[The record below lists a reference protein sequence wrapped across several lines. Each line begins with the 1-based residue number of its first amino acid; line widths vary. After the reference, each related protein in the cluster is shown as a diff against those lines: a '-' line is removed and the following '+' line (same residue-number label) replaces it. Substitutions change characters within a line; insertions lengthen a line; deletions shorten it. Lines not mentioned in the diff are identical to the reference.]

1 MKTVSDDLFRL
12 IKSLNKSEKGLFKK
26 FASKNSS
33 GSKQNYL
40 LLFDA
45 IDSMNEYDENLLK
58 KKIKDPSLLKQ
69 LPVYKVYLF
78 NLVLRSLNQHT
89 SYENSETQ
97 LNELLANIR
106 TLTSK
111 HLYREAKKVIKK
123 AKEIAYK
130 CDKHKF
136 IMELLAAE
144 RHILILAPAKDIT
157 DKRIAL
163 FKEQQELVNR
173 INEFYNL
180 SLLCDRLTI
189 MVDNDADFRSTEK
202 TQQMED
208 IISNPLLVSPESIKG
223 YYAMNN
229 FYHTHLV
236 YNGAK
241 GNTAEIFKY
250 LKLQIKLDESNKH
263 FIDENPQNYVYALIN
278 LLLHSHFVKNQPEID
293 NTLFKLESVKKRLKG
308 KLPRETEIQILFHAS
323 NVEMIIHEKNC
334 DMQAGR
340 NKIKQIEAD
349 LKTYG
354 AEVPANTKSLMLLN
368 LVCFNII
375 DENYNASAKYLNT
388 LFNSPELNIRSDVNR
403 VARILQLVL
412 HYEMGNFDLIDYLLV
427 SARKFLGTRQTKL
440 EQLILKFF
448 GNIIKFPKEKHAAL
462 FDELVY
468 AIKRTPDA
476 NGMLTYFDLLS
487 WAQSGASGKKMLE
500 VLKNKTSIN
509 S

>member
-33 GSKQNYL
+33 GSRQNYL

-45 IDSMNEYDENLLK
+45 IDSLNEYDETLLR

-69 LPVYKVYLF
+69 LSVYKVYLF
-78 NLVLRSLNQHT
+78 NLILKSLNQHA

-97 LNELLANIR
+97 LNELMANIR

-123 AKEIAYK
+123 AKELAYK
-130 CDKHKF
+130 FDKHKF

-144 RHILILAPAKDIT
+144 RHILILSPAKDIT
-157 DKRIAL
+157 EKRISL
-163 FKEQQELVNR
+163 FKEQQELVER
-173 INEFYNL
+173 INEFYSL
-180 SLLCDRLTI
+180 SLLCDRMTI
-189 MVDNDADFRSTEK
+189 LVDNEADFRSNENSK
-202 TQQMED
+202 QMEE
-208 IISNPLLVSPESIKG
+208 IISDPILTSPEKIEG
-223 YYAMNN
+223 YYALNN

-236 YNGAK
+236 YHGAK

-250 LKLQIKLDESNKH
+250 LKLQIQHGESHKH

-278 LLLHSHFVKNQPEID
+278 LLLQAHFDKNQTETED
-293 NTLFKLESVKKRLKG
+293 TLVKLESIKKRLKG

-334 DMQAGR
+334 DMEAGR

-349 LKTYG
+349 LKLY
-354 AEVPANTKSLMLLN
+354 ASEVPANTKSLMMLN
-368 LVCFNII
+368 LACFNII
-375 DENYNASAKYLNT
+375 DENYNASAKYLNI
-388 LFNSPELNIRSDVNR
+388 LFNSPELNIRNDVNR

-427 SARKFLGTRQTKL
+427 SARKFLGAKQTKL
-440 EQLILKFF
+440 ENLMLKFF
-448 GNIIKFPKEKHAAL
+448 GNIIKLPKEKHAAP
-462 FDELVY
+462 FDELSF
-468 AIKRTPDA
+468 AIKRIPDT
-476 NGMLTYFDLLS
+476 NGMLTYFDLVS
-487 WAQSGASGKKMLE
+487 WAEACASGKKLL
-500 VLKNKTSIN
+500 VILKEKN
-509 S
+509 SNNS